1 MLLEMCGQEGLCKA
15 GAVPL
20 PSWSSVSPL
29 PPAAV
34 VAGVGMC
41 STSDTAAALCPSQPP
56 APSSTVHLFLQ
67 ERIYFSRS
75 WLLLQQPK
83 RSGVCTTSRAQH
95 RSTSP
100 ACICVCVLGCHWCE
114 GLQLCAKPPLCVVW
128 VFARANSTGMLLWE
142 HLLFPNKGLLS
153 SKQAG
158 VAGVC

>member
-1 MLLEMCGQEGLCKA
+1 MQGRGCSSPLLELG
-15 GAVPL
+15 VPTTTR
-20 PSWSSVSPL
+20 SSGCRHGDVQHL
-29 PPAAV
+29 RHR
-34 VAGVGMC
+34 C
-41 STSDTAAALCPSQPP
+41 STLPKP

-75 WLLLQQPK
+75 WLLLQQLK

-100 ACICVCVLGCHWCE
+100 ACVCVCVLGCHWCE